1 MRKDVV
7 VIGAGLAGLSCARR
21 LADAGASVTVL
32 ERAKGVGGRCATR
45 HVDGMP
51 IDFGV
56 VFFHGSDPAFVKA
69 VETVHGASVLEGW
82 PLRRH
87 DTGRPCQPDA
97 FAATEKR
104 LAYVE
109 GVSVLPKS
117 LARGLDVEL
126 QAEVMTLAVKDG
138 AVHIHTSQDKHYEAG
153 TVVLALAPEQ
163 TRRLLESLPHDEPEV
178 TAAREM
184 LGLFASV
191 RCVTLLAG
199 YQRWSPEPPWDVS
212 YPSESPVLALISNES
227 TKRPERKVN
236 AIVYQASPRWSRAH
250 FDEPVAELEHAIIA
264 EASRLL
270 GPWAGEPAWT
280 QVHQWRYARLDRG
293 NELASPLLLSLAGGT
308 KLGIAGE
315 IFAPGGGL
323 EAAFASGT
331 ALARRLLEEPR

>member
-1 MRKDVV
+1 
-7 VIGAGLAGLSCARR
+7 
-21 LADAGASVTVL
+21 VL
-32 ERAKGVGGRCATR
+32 
-45 HVDGMP
+45 D
-51 IDFGV
+51 
-56 VFFHGSDPAFVKA
+56 
-69 VETVHGASVLEGW
+69 GW

-97 FAATEKR
+97 FAPGEQR

-117 LARGLDVEL
+117 LAHGLDVEL
-126 QAEVMTLAVKDG
+126 QAEVMTLEVEGG
-138 AVHIHTSQDKHYEAG
+138 AVRVHTSQDKHYEAG

-163 TRRLLESLPHDEPEV
+163 TRRLLESLPQDDAEIV
-178 TAAREM
+178 AAREM

-212 YPSESPVLALISNES
+212 YPSDSTVLSLISNES
-227 TKRPERKVN
+227 SKRPERKRN

-250 FDEPVAELEHAIIA
+250 FDEPVAELEHALIS

-270 GPWAGEPAWT
+270 GAWAGEPSWT

-293 NELASPLLLSLAGGT
+293 NELAAPLLLTLAGGAR
-308 KLGIAGE
+308 LGVAGE

-323 EAAFASGT
+323 AAAWASGN
-331 ALARRLLEEPR
+331 ALARRLLQVSP